1 MKFPPIFSSKFLVL
15 SLVLVPGCA
24 SRGPVSA
31 APLVSAAPV
40 AEEQPVVKPDGTFRL
55 ATYNIE
61 WLGEAQA
68 LERLK
73 NLREVTKE
81 LNADIIGLQEV
92 QSANAVKAF
101 FDDGYTIAV
110 PKNDEKQNLGI
121 AVRKPFELKK
131 WSMVYADAKD
141 DFAFP
146 GKRDLLHAVIG
157 VPGGKTID
165 VFVMHFKSRRGGRI
179 QTDPQREQA
188 AALVVKELKRGTYS
202 NAAVVGDFNDT
213 PDDRMANIMES
224 GDEKAKAGKD
234 KGKFMVNLTE
244 PLARAD
250 FVSLE
255 VYELYK
261 GSPIKPIAKGAYE
274 DNERLR
280 GKDYK
285 YPDDVNVKQSFFDQI
300 LVTSN
305 LYRGRANVFAHE
317 CAVRGVRS
325 NDATRGLA
333 SDHCP
338 VYADIPLS
346 SLK

>member
-1 MKFPPIFSSKFLVL
+1 MMNSKFLISSMIVL
-15 SLVLVPGCA
+15 ALAALPGCA
-24 SRGPVSA
+24 SRAPVAA
-31 APLVSAAPV
+31 APLVSATPA
-40 AEEQPVVKPDGTFRL
+40 AEEPVVAKPDGTVRL

-73 NLREVTKE
+73 NLREVTRQ
-81 LNADIIGLQEV
+81 LNADIVGLEEV
-92 QSANAVKAF
+92 QSANAVKVF
-101 FDDGYTIAV
+101 FGDDYNVAV
-110 PKNDEKQNLGI
+110 PQNDEKQNLGM
-121 AVRKPFELKK
+121 AVRKPYELKK
-131 WSMVYADAKD
+131 WSLVYQDAKD

-157 VPGGKTID
+157 TPNGKTLD
-165 VFVMHFKSRRGGRI
+165 VFVMHFKSRRGGRL

-188 AALVVKELKRGTYS
+188 AGLVVKELKRGNYA

-224 GDEKAKAGKD
+224 GDEKKAAGKE
-234 KGKFMVNLTE
+234 KGTFMVNLTE

-261 GSPIKPIAKGAYE
+261 GEPIKPIAHGAYE

-285 YPDDVNVKQSFFDQI
+285 YPDDVKVKQSFFDQI
-300 LVTSN
+300 LVTPN
-305 LYRGRANVFAHE
+305 LYRGKANVFANE
-317 CAVRGVRS
+317 CAVRGKRS